1 MVDQSHTITEQLAKL
16 ITVFGAEWVMWL
28 LIMLSVISV
37 SVMVERWWF
46 HFKRQPDMNGLFR
59 AIDDEAAEDAKG
71 DCIEAAVTRDLLTAW
86 DDGAEFLAATRV
98 ATVERERSAYERGLS
113 FLGTLGNNAPFVGL
127 FGTVLGIIKAF
138 ADLAGDVQGGAQ
150 VVMAGISEALVATAI
165 GLAVALPA
173 VVAFNVFK
181 GKSKNAYRRADVLAE
196 AILAR
201 AAVLTELADEP
212 ATVEADG

>member
-1 MVDQSHTITEQLAKL
+1 MADQPLTITEQLAAL

-28 LIMLSVISV
+28 LILLSVVSV

-46 HFKRQPDMNGLFR
+46 HFKRQPDMDGLLQ
-59 AIDDEAAEDAKG
+59 AIQQDAPDADPTKG
-71 DCIEAAVTRDLLTAW
+71 ESIEAALTRDLLGVRE
-86 DDGAEFLAATRV
+86 DGARLVEAARV
-98 ATVERERSAYERGLS
+98 ATVERERIGYERGLS

-138 ADLAGDVQGGAQ
+138 ADLAGDVQGGAE

-173 VVAFNVFK
+173 VVAFNIFK
-181 GKSKNAYRRADVLAE
+181 AKSKDAYRRADVIAE

-201 AAVLTELADEP
+201 AGAREP
-212 ATVEADG
+212 AADMAEG

>member
-1 MVDQSHTITEQLAKL
+1 MAGQQHTITEQLAAL

-46 HFKRQPDMNGLFR
+46 HFKRQPDMKGLFK
-59 AIDDEAAEDAKG
+59 AIDDKSADAPNG
-71 DCIEAAVTRDLLTAW
+71 DSIESAITRDLL
-86 DDGAEFLAATRV
+86 GARDEGVDFIAATRV
-98 ATVERERSAYERGLS
+98 ATIERERTGYERGLS

-127 FGTVLGIIKAF
+127 LGTVLGIIKAF

-181 GKSKNAYRRADVLAE
+181 GKSKDAYRRADVLAE

-201 AAVLTELADEP
+201 AGSLSDEP
-212 ATVEADG
+212 AEP

>member
-1 MVDQSHTITEQLAKL
+1 MANQPDTITGQLAAL

-28 LIMLSVISV
+28 LIALSVISV

-46 HFKRQPDMNGLFR
+46 HFKRQPDMKGLFK
-59 AIDDEAAEDAKG
+59 AIDEEAADDAKG
-71 DCIEAAVTRDLLTAW
+71 DSMEAAVTRDLLSAW
-86 DDGAEFLAATRV
+86 DDGAGLLQSTRV
-98 ATVERERSAYERGLS
+98 ATVERERDAYERGLS
-113 FLGTLGNNAPFVGL
+113 FLGTLGNNAPFIGL
-127 FGTVLGIIKAF
+127 LGTVLGIIKAF

-181 GKSKNAYRRADVLAE
+181 GKSKDAHRRADVLAE
-196 AILAR
+196 AIFAR
-201 AAVLTELADEP
+201 AAALTDPPEP
-212 ATVEADG
+212 SEADA

>member
-1 MVDQSHTITEQLAKL
+1 MADQPHTITGQLAAL

-28 LIMLSVISV
+28 LIILSVVSV

-46 HFKRQPDMNGLFR
+46 HFKRRPDMKGLLK
-59 AIDDEAAEDAKG
+59 AIDAEEVDEATGE
-71 DCIEAAVTRDLLTAW
+71 CIEAVVTRDLLGAW
-86 DDGAEFLAATRV
+86 DEGAELLEATRV
-98 ATVERERSAYERGLS
+98 ATVERERDAYERGLS

-181 GKSKNAYRRADVLAE
+181 GKSKDAYRRADVLAE
-196 AILAR
+196 AIFAR
-201 AAVLTELADEP
+201 AAIMTDEP
-212 ATVEADG
+212 EPTEAEA